1 LRIPYSFKL
10 LIQEL
15 QAMNI
20 QMRII
25 TDENVDQL
33 LSMSYS
39 NNINKLLHNEQERS
53 TENMD
58 KLIKEFA
65 KEMTV
70 IQARSAIMR
79 DEIPEIPTEETE
91 STLKSE
97 TVAGEFNIGS
107 KIKIIRGL
115 GVGEI
120 GTVTNSQGDYY
131 QIELSGERR
140 VDVRKEDM
148 ELLSPD
154 STTSSYDYRMY
165 ESPPEQE
172 SIPYAPVGPAYV
184 PTSPEYAPDTDSP
197 FIIPNTTP
205 EQSEKQETASE
216 SDNISKVPD
225 IFEVQEKPEESEESK
240 EESEGQDNIKSDSG
254 EKKVIEVENNTNSS
268 GEIKKINI

>member
-1 LRIPYSFKL
+1 
-10 LIQEL
+10 
-15 QAMNI
+15 
-20 QMRII
+20 MRII